1 MDCRS
6 TRRFLATSRVPLG
19 EIGFTLLQH
28 YVADARE
35 DAKALGLEV
44 TVLENSSRCRAR
56 SGCGHCTNA
65 VCRAALTQHCW
76 KHQSGRSLAA
86 PVDLQIECV
95 LRGRVQSVHFYLD
108 KSLRRQ

>member
-28 YVADARE
+28 YVANARV

-44 TVLENSSRCRAR
+44 TVMENSSRCRAM
-56 SGCGHCTNA
+56 CEA
-65 VCRAALTQHCW
+65 QHTFPA
-76 KHQSGRSLAA
+76 SSSL
-86 PVDLQIECV
+86 LI
-95 LRGRVQSVHFYLD
+95 
-108 KSLRRQ
+108 